1 MMAAWM
7 NYRHCLP
14 LVTILMATPAAM
26 GATKEQE
33 LPDKELL
40 KMMDLL
46 RDMEMIKQLEM
57 IRELE
62 RAESPVEPVKN
73 TPPQKPA
80 LAKKKE
86 ASK

>member
-1 MMAAWM
+1 
-7 NYRHCLP
+7 
-14 LVTILMATPAAM
+14 
-26 GATKEQE
+26 
-33 LPDKELL
+33 
-40 KMMDLL
+40 MMDLL
-46 RDMEMIKQLEM
+46 REMEMIKQLEM